1 MFVLQL
7 EAMRQLTL
15 HTAWTMDRFGNK
27 VRSLLLFCCFFDSF
41 VYSDF
46 SRHDCVYKNCSTANG
61 NSVCNNLG
69 HVAVS

>member
-27 VRSLLLFCCFFDSF
+27 VRSFCFFVAFFYSF
-41 VYSDF
+41 IQV
-46 SRHDCVYKNCSTANG
+46 SRDMIASIKIAVPRTVILCAIIFVMWQ
-61 NSVCNNLG
+61 SVE
-69 HVAVS
+69 

>member
-27 VRSLLLFCCFFDSF
+27 VRSLLLFCYVFDSF
-41 VYSDF
+41 IQV
-46 SRHDCVYKNCSTANG
+46 SRDMIASIKI
-61 NSVCNNLG
+61 
-69 HVAVS
+69 AVPRTVILCAIILVTWR